1 MDKNKQIIMEQFE
14 LLADDSADILLKLE
28 RRGVLSPEQND
39 IVTSELNLLFKERI
53 EKILAS

>member
-39 IVTSELNLLFKERI
+39 IVTSELDLLFKKRI

>member
-1 MDKNKQIIMEQFE
+1 MDKNKHIIMEQFE

-39 IVTSELNLLFKERI
+39 IVTSELDLLFKKRI